1 MRPQLEAKKGRFDM
15 TRGSAPLRA
24 TLALAAGLALA
35 SATAPV
41 AAQEGG
47 YEIWAVDQGTGVVHI
62 YGADLEEAARID
74 LAAEG
79 VRTPHMIDFTSD
91 HSHAVIASTG
101 SGDVTIIR
109 TEDREVVAVIPTG
122 PATHMASVLPDDSAI
137 IADVI
142 GAGDVENDGML
153 VEITADFAAESFEV
167 GRTLVIAEDPLI
179 QERAE
184 EFGDIGAVCHDY
196 ARDGRHAYV
205 TLGPG
210 LANGGLVI
218 LDTAEFKLVKAFS
231 RDELNVNCGTLLV
244 PGGAHMLVNGGS
256 ADVGVW
262 YAIDTETL
270 EVVKES
276 QSGGNDA
283 HGVWATPDGSEIWMV
298 NRVSSNGIV
307 IDAASLEQ
315 IAELNEVGKTPD
327 IIAMSPDGARAFIS
341 LRGPN
346 PVSAPHVAV
355 GETPGFAVMDIA
367 GRSLEQVIQPAE
379 GNPDSD
385 FHGIGVRVMQ

>member
-1 MRPQLEAKKGRFDM
+1 MIKGF
-15 TRGSAPLRA
+15 APLRA
-24 TLALAAGLALA
+24 ALVSTGLALAAGLAVA
-35 SATAPV
+35 SGAGPS

-47 YEIWAVDQGTGVVHI
+47 YEIWALDQGTGVVHI
-62 YGADLEEAARID
+62 YGADLKETDQID

-79 VRTPHMIDFTSD
+79 IRTPHMIDFTSD
-91 HSHAVIASTG
+91 HSHAVIASTA

-109 TEDREVVAVIPTG
+109 TEDREVVAVIQTG
-122 PATHMASVLPDDSAI
+122 PGTHMASVLPDDSAI
-137 IADVI
+137 IVDVI
-142 GAGDVENDGML
+142 GSGDVKNDGKL
-153 VEITADFAAESFEV
+153 VEITADFDAETFNV
-167 GRTLVIAEDPLI
+167 GRSLTIADDPLI
-179 QERAE
+179 QQRAGD
-184 EFGDIGAVCHDY
+184 FGDIGAVCHDY
-196 ARDGRHAYV
+196 AQDGRHAYV

-218 LDTAEFKLVKAFS
+218 LDTADFELVKAFAPA
-231 RDELNVNCGTLLV
+231 ELNVNCGTLLV

-256 ADVGVW
+256 ADVGIW
-262 YAIDTETL
+262 YAIDTDTL
-270 EVVKES
+270 EVIRQGV
-276 QSGGNDA
+276 SGGNDA

-307 IDAASLEQ
+307 LDSATLEQ
-315 IAELNEVGKTPD
+315 IGELSDVGKTPD

-379 GNPDSD
+379 GNADSD
-385 FHGIGVRVMQ
+385 FHGIGVRVME

>member
-1 MRPQLEAKKGRFDM
+1 MNKGF
-15 TRGSAPLRA
+15 APLRA
-24 TLALAAGLALA
+24 TWTLAAGLAFA
-35 SATAPV
+35 AAAAPS

-62 YGADLEEAARID
+62 YGADLEETAQID

-91 HSHAVIASTG
+91 HSHAVIASTA
-101 SGDVTIIR
+101 SGDVTVIR
-109 TEDREVVAVIPTG
+109 TEDREVVAVLKTG
-122 PATHMASVLPDDSAI
+122 PGTHMASVLPDDSAI
-137 IADVI
+137 IVDVI
-142 GAGDVENDGML
+142 GSGDVENDGKI
-153 VEITADFAAESFEV
+153 VEITADFAAESFQV
-167 GRTLVIAEDPLI
+167 GRSLTIADDPLV
-179 QERAE
+179 E
-184 EFGDIGAVCHDY
+184 EHAGDFGDIGAVCHDY

-218 LDTAEFKLVKAFS
+218 LDTAEFKLVKAFAPS
-231 RDELNVNCGTLLV
+231 ELKVNCGTLLV
-244 PGGAHMLVNGGS
+244 PGGGQMLVNGGS
-256 ADVGVW
+256 ADVGIW

-270 EVVKES
+270 EVVKEE

-307 IDAASLEQ
+307 LDAATLEQ
-315 IAELNEVGKTPD
+315 TGELANVGKTPD

-346 PVSAPHVAV
+346 PVSAPHVAM

-367 GRSLEQVIQPAE
+367 ARSLEQVVQPAE
-379 GNPDSD
+379 GNADSD
-385 FHGIGVRVMQ
+385 FHGIGVRVME

>member
-1 MRPQLEAKKGRFDM
+1 M